1 MEWHWFANFLPYL
14 TTETECTS
22 GDPLGPLVVTPGEVG
37 VTSGL
42 LMKWRGRTLAAL
54 DKLPICAFTNTLP
67 QVSTC
72 LFCQAG
78 AGARLGAGLLVKQSM
93 F

>member
-42 LMKWRGRTLAAL
+42 IRKVRE
-54 DKLPICAFTNTLP
+54 
-67 QVSTC
+67 
-72 LFCQAG
+72 
-78 AGARLGAGLLVKQSM
+78 LGLGKQDL
-93 F
+93 

>member
-1 MEWHWFANFLPYL
+1 MGVSFSFGWPVAGSFPPASTSLLTRGREYMEWHWFANFLPYL

-42 LMKWRGRTLAAL
+42 IRKVRE
-54 DKLPICAFTNTLP
+54 
-67 QVSTC
+67 
-72 LFCQAG
+72 
-78 AGARLGAGLLVKQSM
+78 LGLGKQDL
-93 F
+93 